1 MKLSLYILTTIGLL
15 FSGSLKAQFPTTIPQ
30 QSGGSFPTGN
40 QQTDFPPPKQQDKIK
55 KNTNGRIG
63 LDDSTKVVYGP
74 TSTKYFLEEDVF
86 NNRKR
91 LYNIDTIIE
100 GVHNYNFVQRNKN
113 LYQDLGN
120 IGTAIRPVFYK
131 APETI
136 GTRLGYDAFSL
147 YTFKPAQ
154 VRYFNTKSPFS
165 NIIYVP
171 GGNSQDLLQFELSRN
186 IDSLWNVGI
195 NVQRISANKQ
205 LVDQSAIADNTAISH
220 WDFMAHSNYQTVNKK
235 YSVLAYFNLS
245 DHNSNEQGGVV
256 QENYASTTNGVE
268 VQKLRTLQEM
278 LSFSGNRPLLT
289 NASTRD
295 KSYNV
300 HIYHEYVGYKAF
312 QFYQVIDYQTRKVQ
326 FKDNSFAA
334 GLNNGFY
341 PQAYKNLSFSEYRLF
356 NTAENKL
363 SATTKVDP
371 TYYYIKPQSDSI
383 YSETRYTLL
392 EHKSGIK
399 GFYRGFNYRLHIRQ
413 RFYTYQNPFNSY
425 QNFPVLNYKDIPI
438 TSPFETRVYK
448 YTKDTAKVYRSTE
461 NMVGIWLNQYF
472 KDSTRAF
479 AEAEYFIGN
488 DYQFKFEYQGKWLN
502 LGYRSQ
508 STSPTLIQ
516 RANFNNGLRWENYS
530 SFLNYSRSLGV
541 NDKVQTNN
549 IYGYGSIKF
558 GALLFHPSADFN
570 LITNYIYFDTLT
582 FVRQNKG
589 TAIGILRIG
598 LGFDYRKG
606 KFSTTNQF
614 YYTEKTGPDLIR
626 FPRFFAN
633 SRLAFDLLY
642 KKKLYI
648 QTGVELHYK
657 SGYFAEA
664 YMPAI
669 QQFHLQDKQ
678 SVEGYLKADIFA
690 DLRINRVRLFL
701 KLSHANQGLFNS
713 GYYVSPR
720 FAGMGRTFE
729 FGVHWL
735 LFD

>member
-1 MKLSLYILTTIGLL
+1 MKLSIYILSTIGLL
-15 FSGSLKAQFPTTIPQ
+15 FSASLKAQFPTTIPQ
-30 QSGGSFPTGN
+30 QNGSSFPTGN
-40 QQTDFPPPKQQDKIK
+40 QQTGFPQANPIDKVK
-55 KNTNGRIG
+55 KIADGKIG
-63 LDDSTKVVYGP
+63 LDDSTKVIYGP

-91 LYNIDTIIE
+91 LYKIDTTIE

-120 IGTAIRPVFYK
+120 IGSAIRPVFYK

-136 GTRLGYDAFSL
+136 GTMLGYDAFSL

-195 NVQRISANKQ
+195 NLQRVSADKQ
-205 LVDQSAIADNTAISH
+205 LVDQSANGDNTAISH
-220 WDFMAHSNYQTVNKK
+220 WDFMIHSNYQTINKK
-235 YSVLAYFNLS
+235 YSLLAYFNLS
-245 DHNSNEQGGVV
+245 DHNSNDQGGVV
-256 QENYASTTNGVE
+256 IETGRDFQS
-268 VQKLRTLQEM
+268 M
-278 LSFSGNRPLLT
+278 LSLTGNRPLLT

-295 KSYNV
+295 KSYHF

-312 QFYQVIDYQTRKVQ
+312 QIYQVIDYQTRKVQ

-334 GLNNGFY
+334 GLTNGFY
-341 PQAYKNLSFSEYRLF
+341 PQVYKNLNFRAYKLY
-356 NTAENKL
+356 NTAGNNL
-363 SATTKVDP
+363 SATTKADP
-371 TYYYIKPQSDSI
+371 TYYYINPQSDSL
-383 YSETRYTLL
+383 YGETRYTLL

-399 GFYRGFNYRLHIRQ
+399 GFYKGFNYRLHIRQ
-413 RFYTYQNPFNSY
+413 RIYTFQNPFNSY
-425 QNFPVLNYKDIPI
+425 QNLPVLKYKDIPI
-438 TSPFETRVYK
+438 TSPFETQIYK
-448 YTKDTAKVYRSTE
+448 YTKDTANVYGKTE
-461 NMVGIWLNQYF
+461 NMLGVWLNQYF

-502 LGYRSQ
+502 LGYVSQ

-516 RANFNNGLRWENYS
+516 KANFNNGLRWENYT
-530 SFLNYSRSLGV
+530 SFLNYARSMGI
-541 NDKVQTNN
+541 NNNVQNNN
-549 IYGYGSIKF
+549 IYGYGSLKVAGF
-558 GALLFHPSADFN
+558 MLHPSADFN
-570 LITNYIYFDTLT
+570 LISNYIYYDSLA
-582 FVRQNKG
+582 FVRQNRE
-589 TAIGILRIG
+589 TAIGILKIG
-598 LGFDYRKG
+598 FGVDYRKG

-626 FPRFFAN
+626 FPKFFAN
-633 SRLAFDLLY
+633 SRFAFDLLY

-648 QTGVELHYK
+648 QTGVELHFK
-657 SGYFAEA
+657 SSYSADA

-678 SVEGYLKADIFA
+678 QPVEGYLKADIFA

-701 KLSHANQGLFNS
+701 KLSHANQGLFTS
-713 GYYVSPR
+713 GYYVSPG
-720 FAGMGRTFE
+720 FAGMGRSFE